1 MLSILLQ
8 TENLNNLTES
18 VNKVTDSSIRIAQAA
33 NDFGALRVAFG
44 VFMIFIIIIV
54 ILFIWQIFVLSGKLN
69 TIYGAAVKTTEYFE
83 TSAEGDIGPSQ
94 AQVIVRRN
102 FNSWSQAIKYYILRI
117 RLENHIDDK
126 DKIKVKIDRLV
137 RNEFSELTTYLSN
150 FKCNKKVLSFI
161 VEDDDIQMIE
171 DFIFEQVYI
180 PKNDFTISNMDQSTS
195 IFINGL
201 KLSYIKKIPQWENW

>member
-69 TIYGAAVKTTEYFE
+69 TIYGAAIKTTEYFE

-102 FNSWSQAIKYYILRI
+102 FNSLSQAIKYYILRI

-126 DKIKVKIDRLV
+126 NKIKVKIDRLV

-150 FKCNKKVLSFI
+150 FKCNKKVLNFI
-161 VEDDDIQMIE
+161 VEDDDIQMVE

-201 KLSYIKKIPQWENW
+201 KLSYIKKIP

>member
-94 AQVIVRRN
+94 AQIIVRRN
-102 FNSWSQAIKYYILRI
+102 FNSLSQAIKYYILRI

-126 DKIKVKIDRLV
+126 NKIKVKIDRLV

-150 FKCNKKVLSFI
+150 FKCNEKVLSFI
-161 VEDDDIQMIE
+161 VEDDDIQMLE

-201 KLSYIKKIPQWENW
+201 KLSYIKKIPQ

>member
-1 MLSILLQ
+1 MLSPLLQ

-69 TIYGAAVKTTEYFE
+69 TIYGAAIKTTEYFE

-102 FNSWSQAIKYYILRI
+102 FNSLSQAIKYYILRI

-126 DKIKVKIDRLV
+126 NKIKVKIDRLV

-201 KLSYIKKIPQWENW
+201 KLSYIKKIPQ

>member
-94 AQVIVRRN
+94 AQIIVRRN
-102 FNSWSQAIKYYILRI
+102 FNSLSQAIKYYILRI

-161 VEDDDIQMIE
+161 IEDDDIQMIE

-201 KLSYIKKIPQWENW
+201 KLSYIKKIPQ

>member
-102 FNSWSQAIKYYILRI
+102 FNSLSQAIKYYILRI

-161 VEDDDIQMIE
+161 IEDDDIQIIE
-171 DFIFEQVYI
+171 DFIFEQIYI

-201 KLSYIKKIPQWENW
+201 KLSYIKKIPQ

>member
-102 FNSWSQAIKYYILRI
+102 FNSLSQAIKYYILRI

-126 DKIKVKIDRLV
+126 DKIKVKIGRLV

-161 VEDDDIQMIE
+161 IEDDDIQMIE

-201 KLSYIKKIPQWENW
+201 KLSYIKKIPQ

>member
-69 TIYGAAVKTTEYFE
+69 TIYGAAIKTTEYFE
-83 TSAEGDIGPSQ
+83 TSVEGDIGPSQ

-102 FNSWSQAIKYYILRI
+102 FNSLSQVIKYYILRI
-117 RLENHIDDK
+117 RLENHIDDR
-126 DKIKVKIDRLV
+126 DKIKIKIDRLV

-150 FKCNKKVLSFI
+150 FKCNERVLSFI
-161 VEDDDIQMIE
+161 VEDDDIQMVE
-171 DFIFEQVYI
+171 DFILEQVYI
-180 PKNDFTISNMDQSTS
+180 PKDDFTISNMDQSTS

-201 KLSYIKKIPQWENW
+201 KLSYIKKIPQ

>member
-102 FNSWSQAIKYYILRI
+102 FNSLSQAIKYYILRI

-150 FKCNKKVLSFI
+150 FKCNKKVLSFK

-180 PKNDFTISNMDQSTS
+180 PKNAFTISNMDQSTS

-201 KLSYIKKIPQWENW
+201 KLSYIKKIPQ

>member
-18 VNKVTDSSIRIAQAA
+18 VDKVTDPSIRIAQAA

-102 FNSWSQAIKYYILRI
+102 FNSLSQATKYYILRI

-126 DKIKVKIDRLV
+126 NKIKVKIDRLV

-150 FKCNKKVLSFI
+150 FKCNEKVLSFI
-161 VEDDDIQMIE
+161 VEDDDIQMVE

-201 KLSYIKKIPQWENW
+201 KLSYIKKIPQ

>member
-83 TSAEGDIGPSQ
+83 TSAEGDVGPSQ

-102 FNSWSQAIKYYILRI
+102 FNSLSQAIKYYILRI
-117 RLENHIDDK
+117 RIENHIDDK
-126 DKIKVKIDRLV
+126 NKIKVKIDRLV

-150 FKCNKKVLSFI
+150 FKCNEKVLSFI
-161 VEDDDIQMIE
+161 IEDDDIQMVE

-201 KLSYIKKIPQWENW
+201 KLSYIKKIPQ

>member
-102 FNSWSQAIKYYILRI
+102 FNSLSQAIKYYILRI

-126 DKIKVKIDRLV
+126 NKIKVKIDRLV

-150 FKCNKKVLSFI
+150 FKCNKKVLNFI
-161 VEDDDIQMIE
+161 VEDDDIKMIE

-201 KLSYIKKIPQWENW
+201 KLSYIKKIPQ

>member
-54 ILFIWQIFVLSGKLN
+54 ILFIWQIFVLFGKLN

-83 TSAEGDIGPSQ
+83 TSAEGDVGPSQ

-102 FNSWSQAIKYYILRI
+102 FNSLSQAIKYYILRI

-126 DKIKVKIDRLV
+126 NKIKVKIDRLV
-137 RNEFSELTTYLSN
+137 KNEFSELTTYLSN
-150 FKCNKKVLSFI
+150 FKCNEKVLSFI
-161 VEDDDIQMIE
+161 VEDDDIQMVE

-201 KLSYIKKIPQWENW
+201 KLSYIKKIPQ

>member
-102 FNSWSQAIKYYILRI
+102 FNSLSQAIKYYILRI

-126 DKIKVKIDRLV
+126 NKIKVKIDRLV
-137 RNEFSELTTYLSN
+137 RNEFLELTTYLSN
-150 FKCNKKVLSFI
+150 FKCNEKVLSFK
-161 VEDDDIQMIE
+161 VEDDDIQMVE

-180 PKNDFTISNMDQSTS
+180 AKNDFTISNMDQSTS

-201 KLSYIKKIPQWENW
+201 KLSYIKKIPQ

>member
-83 TSAEGDIGPSQ
+83 TSAEGDVGPSQ

-102 FNSWSQAIKYYILRI
+102 FNSLSQAIKYYILRI

-126 DKIKVKIDRLV
+126 DKIKVKIDRSV

-201 KLSYIKKIPQWENW
+201 KLSYIKKIPQ

>member
-102 FNSWSQAIKYYILRI
+102 FNSLSQAIKYYILRI
-117 RLENHIDDK
+117 RLENHVDDK
-126 DKIKVKIDRLV
+126 NKIKVKIDRLV
-137 RNEFSELTTYLSN
+137 RNEFSELTTYLSS

-161 VEDDDIQMIE
+161 VEDDDIQMVE

-195 IFINGL
+195 IFIDGL
-201 KLSYIKKIPQWENW
+201 KLSYIKKIPQ

>member
-54 ILFIWQIFVLSGKLN
+54 ILFVWQIFVLSGKLN
-69 TIYGAAVKTTEYFE
+69 IIYGAAIKTTEYFE

-102 FNSWSQAIKYYILRI
+102 FNSLSQAIKYYILRI

-161 VEDDDIQMIE
+161 VEDDDIQMVE

-201 KLSYIKKIPQWENW
+201 KLSYIKKIP

>member
-102 FNSWSQAIKYYILRI
+102 FNSLSQAIKYYILRI

-201 KLSYIKKIPQWENW
+201 KLSR

>member
-69 TIYGAAVKTTEYFE
+69 TIYVAAVKTTEYFE

-102 FNSWSQAIKYYILRI
+102 FNSLSQAIKYYILRI

-201 KLSYIKKIPQWENW
+201 KLSYIKKIPQ

>member
-69 TIYGAAVKTTEYFE
+69 TIYGAAIKTTEYFE
-83 TSAEGDIGPSQ
+83 TSVEGDIGPSQ

-102 FNSWSQAIKYYILRI
+102 FNSLSQAIKYYILRI
-117 RLENHIDDK
+117 RLENHIDDR
-126 DKIKVKIDRLV
+126 DRIKIKIDRLV

-150 FKCNKKVLSFI
+150 FKCNERVLSFI
-161 VEDDDIQMIE
+161 VENDDIQMVE
-171 DFIFEQVYI
+171 DFILEQVYI
-180 PKNDFTISNMDQSTS
+180 PKDDFTISNMDQSTS

-201 KLSYIKKIPQWENW
+201 KLSYIKKIPQ

>member
-1 MLSILLQ
+1 MLSTLLQ

-102 FNSWSQAIKYYILRI
+102 FNSLSQAIKYYILRI

-126 DKIKVKIDRLV
+126 NKIKVKIDMLV

-161 VEDDDIQMIE
+161 VEDDDIQMVE

-201 KLSYIKKIPQWENW
+201 KLSYIKKIPQ

>member
-54 ILFIWQIFVLSGKLN
+54 ILFIWQIFVLSGKLD

-102 FNSWSQAIKYYILRI
+102 FNSLSQAIKYYILRI

-201 KLSYIKKIPQWENW
+201 KLSYIKKIPQ

>member
-102 FNSWSQAIKYYILRI
+102 FNSLSQAIKYYILRI

-150 FKCNKKVLSFI
+150 FRCNEKVLSFI
-161 VEDDDIQMIE
+161 VEDDDIQMVE

-201 KLSYIKKIPQWENW
+201 KLSYIKKIPQ

>member
-102 FNSWSQAIKYYILRI
+102 FNSLSQAIKYYILRI
-117 RLENHIDDK
+117 RLENHIVDK

-137 RNEFSELTTYLSN
+137 SNVFSELTTYLSN

-161 VEDDDIQMIE
+161 VEDDDIQMVE

-201 KLSYIKKIPQWENW
+201 KLSYIKKIPQ

>member
-102 FNSWSQAIKYYILRI
+102 FNSLSQAIKYYILRI

-126 DKIKVKIDRLV
+126 DKIKVKIGRLV

-201 KLSYIKKIPQWENW
+201 KLSYIKKIPQ

>member
-102 FNSWSQAIKYYILRI
+102 FNSLSQAIKYYILRI

-126 DKIKVKIDRLV
+126 NKIKVKIDRLV

-150 FKCNKKVLSFI
+150 FKCNKKVLNFI

-201 KLSYIKKIPQWENW
+201 KLSYIKKIPQ

>member
-54 ILFIWQIFVLSGKLN
+54 ILFIWQIFVLFGKLN

-102 FNSWSQAIKYYILRI
+102 FNSLSQAIKYYILRI

-126 DKIKVKIDRLV
+126 NKIKVKIDRLV

-201 KLSYIKKIPQWENW
+201 KLSYIKKIPQ

>member
-102 FNSWSQAIKYYILRI
+102 FNSLSQAIKYYILRI

-126 DKIKVKIDRLV
+126 NKIKVKIDRLV

-161 VEDDDIQMIE
+161 VEDDDIQMVE
-171 DFIFEQVYI
+171 DFILNRYI
-180 PKNDFTISNMDQSTS
+180 YQKMILPYPIWTNQP
-195 IFINGL
+195 L
-201 KLSYIKKIPQWENW
+201 YL

>member
-102 FNSWSQAIKYYILRI
+102 FNSLSQAIKYYILRI

-137 RNEFSELTTYLSN
+137 RNEFSELTAYLSN
-150 FKCNKKVLSFI
+150 FKCNKKVLNFI

-201 KLSYIKKIPQWENW
+201 KLSYIKKIPQ

>member
-8 TENLNNLTES
+8 TENPNNLTES

-83 TSAEGDIGPSQ
+83 TSVEGDIGPSQ

-102 FNSWSQAIKYYILRI
+102 FNSLSQAIKYYILRI

-201 KLSYIKKIPQWENW
+201 KLSYIKKIPQ

>member
-33 NDFGALRVAFG
+33 NDLGALRVAFG

-54 ILFIWQIFVLSGKLN
+54 ILFIWQIFVLYGKLN

-102 FNSWSQAIKYYILRI
+102 FNSLSQAIKYYILRI

-201 KLSYIKKIPQWENW
+201 KLSYIKKIPQ

>member
-33 NDFGALRVAFG
+33 NDFGALRVAFC

-102 FNSWSQAIKYYILRI
+102 FNSLSQAIKYYILRI

-201 KLSYIKKIPQWENW
+201 KLSYIKKIPQ

>member
-102 FNSWSQAIKYYILRI
+102 FNSLSQAIKYYILRI

-161 VEDDDIQMIE
+161 VEDDDIQMVE
-171 DFIFEQVYI
+171 DFIFEQVYM

-201 KLSYIKKIPQWENW
+201 KLSYIKKIPQ

>member
-83 TSAEGDIGPSQ
+83 TSAEGDVGPSQ

-102 FNSWSQAIKYYILRI
+102 FNSLSQAIKYYILRI

-126 DKIKVKIDRLV
+126 NKIKVKIDRLV

-161 VEDDDIQMIE
+161 VEDDDIQMVE

-201 KLSYIKKIPQWENW
+201 KLSYIKKIPQ

>member
-8 TENLNNLTES
+8 TEILNNLTES

-83 TSAEGDIGPSQ
+83 TSAEGDVGPSQ

-102 FNSWSQAIKYYILRI
+102 FNSLSQAIKYYILRI

-126 DKIKVKIDRLV
+126 DKIKVKIDRSV

-201 KLSYIKKIPQWENW
+201 KLSYIKKIPQ

>member
-1 MLSILLQ
+1 MLSTLLQ

-83 TSAEGDIGPSQ
+83 TSAKGDIGPSQ
-94 AQVIVRRN
+94 AQIIVRRN
-102 FNSWSQAIKYYILRI
+102 FNSLSQAIKYYILRI

-126 DKIKVKIDRLV
+126 NKIKVKIDRLV

-150 FKCNKKVLSFI
+150 FKCNEKVLNFI

-201 KLSYIKKIPQWENW
+201 KLSYIKKIPQ

>member
-102 FNSWSQAIKYYILRI
+102 FNSLSQAIKYYILRI

-126 DKIKVKIDRLV
+126 NKIKVKIDGLV

-150 FKCNKKVLSFI
+150 FKCNEKVLSFK
-161 VEDDDIQMIE
+161 VEDDDIQMVE

-201 KLSYIKKIPQWENW
+201 KLSYIKKIPQ

>member
-83 TSAEGDIGPSQ
+83 TSVEGDIGPSQ

-102 FNSWSQAIKYYILRI
+102 FNSLSQAIKYYILRI

-126 DKIKVKIDRLV
+126 NKIKVKIDRLV

-150 FKCNKKVLSFI
+150 FKCNERVLSFI
-161 VEDDDIQMIE
+161 VEDDDIQMVE
-171 DFIFEQVYI
+171 DFILEQVYI
-180 PKNDFTISNMDQSTS
+180 PKDDFTISNMDQSTS

-201 KLSYIKKIPQWENW
+201 KLSYIKKIPQ

>member
-54 ILFIWQIFVLSGKLN
+54 ILFIWQIFVLFGKLN

-102 FNSWSQAIKYYILRI
+102 FNSLSQAIKYYILRI

-201 KLSYIKKIPQWENW
+201 KLSYIKKIPQ

>member
-94 AQVIVRRN
+94 AQLIVRRN
-102 FNSWSQAIKYYILRI
+102 FNSLSQAIKYYILRI

-126 DKIKVKIDRLV
+126 NKIKVKIDRLV
-137 RNEFSELTTYLSN
+137 RNEFSELITYLSN

-201 KLSYIKKIPQWENW
+201 KLSYIKKIPQ